1 MSAATLDLSR
11 SRQDHAATLAEALRT
26 RLAGVLGG
34 EPERMAFASGPVE
47 AKLALAT
54 LSLPPWEDRTEAGPA
69 ALDGAGEAPGGGVLY
84 RIGPEDAPVCVF
96 AAPDGATANLF
107 ADAVYAPAPILLQAA
122 LDAITPAAR
131 LSARAE
137 IDALADALKPVIDAL
152 SSEAGIAEAA
162 AEAEGLRLSP
172 KDSGALKRLFDAWGV
187 VADWRGEAVTLHV
200 ATAAQAKALAARIGA
215 KPGRVGAVRRTTKET
230 DLAIRVDLDGRGTS
244 VDTGV
249 RFFDHMLEQ
258 VAKHGDLRL
267 EAACTGDVDV
277 DAHHTI
283 EDVCLGLGEALREAL
298 GDKRGV
304 GRFGFALPMD
314 ETRAGVWIDLSGRP
328 YARFDGEIPGERVN
342 DFPVEM
348 TAHCFRSIAESLKAA
363 VHVEVDGENAHHMI
377 ESCFKAFGR
386 ALRQAKTIEGD
397 ALPSTKGVL

>member
-1 MSAATLDLSR
+1 MRAATLDLSR
-11 SRQDHAATLAEALRT
+11 SRQDRAAALGEALRT
-26 RLAGVLGG
+26 RLAGVLGSA
-34 EPERMAFASGPVE
+34 PDRMALACGPVE
-47 AKLALAT
+47 AKLALAS
-54 LSLPPWEDRTEAGPA
+54 LSLPAWEDRTEAGPA
-69 ALDGAGEAPGGGVLY
+69 ALEAAGSEPDGGALY
-84 RIGPEDAPVCVF
+84 RIGPDDAPACVY
-96 AAPDGATANLF
+96 AAPDAETANLF
-107 ADAVYAPAPILLQAA
+107 TDAVYAPAPILLQAA
-122 LDAITPAAR
+122 LDAVTPAAR
-131 LSARAE
+131 LAARAE
-137 IDALADALKPVIDAL
+137 IEARAEALQPVVDAL
-152 SSEAGIAEAA
+152 SGEACVVEVLAG
-162 AEAEGLRLSP
+162 AEGLRVEGR
-172 KDSGALKRLFDAWGV
+172 DREALKRLLDGWGV
-187 VADWRGEAVTLHV
+187 TADWRGEAVMLHL
-200 ATAAQAKALAARIGA
+200 ASAADARALAARIGA
-215 KPGRVGAVRRTTKET
+215 RGGRIGTVRRTTKET
-230 DLAIRVDLDGRGTS
+230 DLAIRVDLDGEGAA

-283 EDVCLGLGEALREAL
+283 EDVCLGLGEALRGAL

-328 YARFDGEIPGERVN
+328 YARFDGAIPGERVN